1 MKTLR
6 RTLEEYLALRRNLGF
21 KLRSD
26 GAHLTNFVL
35 FMERRNEPHITTRLA
50 LEWALKTPGRQASK
64 RLTIVREFAK
74 YAAAF
79 DGRTEVPPQNL
90 LFSKT
95 VRPRPYLYSQDEVN
109 RLLEAAWRHH
119 DDQPRGTYYCL
130 FGLLAVSGLRIG
142 EATGLQ
148 VHDVDLT
155 KGILTIRNTKFGKS
169 RLVPLHSSTV
179 KKLREYGKRR
189 DELLG
194 MRPQTHF
201 FVTPKGARLE
211 SWRIYQVF
219 KALAVMAGIRKVVSG
234 PGPRLH
240 DFRHRFA
247 VRTLI
252 DWYRAGEDVEAR
264 LPVLSTYLGHVSVE
278 NTYWY
283 LTEYPEL
290 MNLAVQRLNARWE
303 EHS

>member
-6 RTLEEYLALRRNLGF
+6 RTVEEYLALRRNLGF

-35 FMERRNEPHITTRLA
+35 FMKRRNEPHITTRLA

-79 DGRTEVPPQNL
+79 DGRTEVPAQNL
-90 LFSKT
+90 LFSRT

-109 RLLEAAWRHH
+109 RLLQAAWMH

-142 EATGLQ
+142 EATGLE

-155 KGILTIRNTKFGKS
+155 KGILTIRNAKFGKS
-169 RLVPLHSSTV
+169 RLVPVHSSTV
-179 KKLREYGKRR
+179 KKLREYRKRR

-194 MRPQTHF
+194 MQPSDHF
-201 FVTPKGARLE
+201 FVTLEGAPLE
-211 SWRIYQVF
+211 HWRIYQVF
-219 KALAVMAGIRKVVSG
+219 KALAVIAGIRKVASR

-252 DWYRAGEDVEAR
+252 DWYRSGEDVEAR

-303 EHS
+303 ERS

>member
-1 MKTLR
+1 MKNLR
-6 RTLEEYLALRRNLGF
+6 QTLEDYLAMRRNLGF
-21 KLRSD
+21 KLCSD
-26 GAHLTNFVL
+26 GAQLVNFV
-35 FMERRNEPHITTRLA
+35 FSMERRRTSHITTRLA
-50 LEWALKTPGRQASK
+50 LEWAMKVPGRQASK

-79 DGRTEVPPQNL
+79 DSRTEVPAQKL
-90 LFSKT
+90 LFSKA
-95 VRPRPYLYSQDEVN
+95 VRPRPYIYSQDEVN
-109 RLLEAAWRHH
+109 RLLEAAWTRH

-130 FGLLAVSGLRIG
+130 FGLLAVSGLRVG
-142 EATGLQ
+142 EAIGLQ

-155 KGILTIRNTKFGKS
+155 HGILSIRNTKFGKS
-169 RLVPLHSSTV
+169 RLVPVHSSTV
-179 KKLREYGKRR
+179 NKLREYKERR
-189 DELLG
+189 DALLG
-194 MRPQTHF
+194 MQSATHF
-201 FVTPKGARLE
+201 LVTRKGARLE
-211 SWRIYQVF
+211 HSRIYQVF
-219 KALAVMAGIRKVVSG
+219 KALAVIAGIRKVVSG

-252 DWYRAGEDVEAR
+252 DWYRSGEDVEAR

-290 MNLAVQRLNARWE
+290 MNLAVRRLNARWG

>member
-1 MKTLR
+1 MKTLHQ
-6 RTLEEYLALRRNLGF
+6 TLADYLAMRRNLGY
-21 KLRSD
+21 KLRGD
-26 GAHLTNFVL
+26 GVQLTNFVL
-35 FMERRNEPHITTRLA
+35 SMQRRKTSHITTRLA
-50 LEWALKTPGRQASK
+50 LEWAMKTPGRQASK
-64 RLTIVREFAK
+64 RLTMVREFAK

-79 DGRTEVPPQNL
+79 DGRTEVPAKNL

-95 VRPRPYLYSQDEVN
+95 VRPRPYLYSHEEIQ
-109 RLLEAAWRHH
+109 RLLEAAWTWHH
-119 DDQPRGTYYCL
+119 DQPRGTYYCL

-148 VHDVDLT
+148 VQDVDLT
-155 KGILTIRNTKFGKS
+155 SRILIIRNAKFGKS
-169 RLVPLHSSTV
+169 RLVPLHSTTV
-179 KKLREYGKRR
+179 KELQAYRERR
-189 DELLG
+189 DKLLG
-194 MRPQTHF
+194 VQSSTHF
-201 FVTPKGARLE
+201 FTTANGTRLDH
-211 SWRIYQVF
+211 WRIYQVF
-219 KALAVMAGIRKVVSG
+219 KALAVMAEIRKSVSG

-252 DWYRAGEDVEAR
+252 DWYRSGEDVEAR

>member
-1 MKTLR
+1 VKTLH
-6 RTLEEYLALRRNLGF
+6 RTLEEYLAMRRNLGF
-21 KLRSD
+21 KLRGE
-26 GAHLTNFVL
+26 GAYLAKFAF
-35 FMERRNEPHITTRLA
+35 FMESRKTSHITTRLA
-50 LEWALKTPGRQASK
+50 LEWALKTPGRQANK

-79 DGRTEVPPQNL
+79 DSRTEVPAQNL

-95 VRPRPYLYSQDEVN
+95 VRPRPYIYSQDEVN
-109 RLLEAAWRHH
+109 RLLEAAWTRH

-130 FGLLAVSGLRIG
+130 FGLLAVSGLRVG
-142 EATGLQ
+142 EAIGLQ

-155 KGILTIRNTKFGKS
+155 QGILSIRNTKFGKS
-169 RLVPLHSSTV
+169 RLVPVHWSTV
-179 KKLREYGKRR
+179 KKLREYKERR
-189 DELLG
+189 DALLG
-194 MRPQTHF
+194 MHSSTHF
-201 FVTPKGARLE
+201 LVTRKGARLE
-211 SWRIYQVF
+211 HSRIYQVF
-219 KALAVMAGIRKVVSG
+219 KALAVTAGIRKVVSG

-252 DWYRAGEDVEAR
+252 DWYRSGEDVEAR

-303 EHS
+303 ERS

>member
-35 FMERRNEPHITTRLA
+35 SMERRNAPHITTRLA

-79 DGRTEVPPQNL
+79 DGRTEVPAQNL

-109 RLLEAAWRHH
+109 RLLDAAWMH

-130 FGLLAVSGLRIG
+130 FGLLAVSGLRTG
-142 EATGLQ
+142 EATELQ

-155 KGILTIRNTKFGKS
+155 KGILAIRNTKFGKS

-179 KKLREYGKRR
+179 KKLQAYSERR
-189 DELLG
+189 DKLLG
-194 MRPQTHF
+194 VQSSTHF
-201 FVTPKGARLE
+201 FTTPNGTRLDH
-211 SWRIYQVF
+211 WRIYQVF
-219 KALAVMAGIRKVVSG
+219 KALAVMAGIRKTVSG

-252 DWYRAGEDVEAR
+252 DWYRAGEDVEAL

>member
-6 RTLEEYLALRRNLGF
+6 RMLEEYLAMRRNLGF

-26 GAHLTNFVL
+26 GAHLTNFVRCA
-35 FMERRNEPHITTRLA
+35 ERRNAQHITTRLA

-64 RLTIVREFAK
+64 RLTIIREFAK

-79 DGRTEVPPQNL
+79 DDRTQVPAQNL
-90 LFSKT
+90 LFSKM

-109 RLLEAAWRHH
+109 RLLQAAWMH

-142 EATGLQ
+142 EATNLQ
-148 VHDVDLT
+148 VNDVDLT
-155 KGILTIRNTKFGKS
+155 EKILTIRNTKFGKS
-169 RLVPLHSSTV
+169 RLVPVHSSTV
-179 KKLREYGKRR
+179 KKLREYRKRR

-194 MRPQTHF
+194 MQPSDHF
-201 FVTPKGARLE
+201 FVTPKGAPLE
-211 SWRIYQVF
+211 HWRIYQVF
-219 KALAVMAGIRKVVSG
+219 KALAVIAGIRKVASG

-252 DWYRAGEDVEAR
+252 DWYRSGEDVEAC

-303 EHS
+303 ERS

>member
-35 FMERRNEPHITTRLA
+35 SMEMSTPHITTRVA

-64 RLTIVREFAK
+64 RLTIVPEFAK

-79 DGRTEVPPQNL
+79 DGRTEVPPQKL

-109 RLLEAAWRHH
+109 RLLEAAWGHH

-148 VHDVDLT
+148 APRCRPD
-155 KGILTIRNTKFGKS
+155 KRN
-169 RLVPLHSSTV
+169 PYHSEHEVREVQAGSTSF
-179 KKLREYGKRR
+179 E
-189 DELLG
+189 
-194 MRPQTHF
+194 
-201 FVTPKGARLE
+201 
-211 SWRIYQVF
+211 
-219 KALAVMAGIRKVVSG
+219 
-234 PGPRLH
+234 
-240 DFRHRFA
+240 
-247 VRTLI
+247 
-252 DWYRAGEDVEAR
+252 
-264 LPVLSTYLGHVSVE
+264 
-278 NTYWY
+278 
-283 LTEYPEL
+283 
-290 MNLAVQRLNARWE
+290 QR
-303 EHS
+303 

>member
-1 MKTLR
+1 MD
-6 RTLEEYLALRRNLGF
+6 A
-21 KLRSD
+21 
-26 GAHLTNFVL
+26 
-35 FMERRNEPHITTRLA
+35 P
-50 LEWALKTPGRQASK
+50 
-64 RLTIVREFAK
+64 
-74 YAAAF
+74 
-79 DGRTEVPPQNL
+79 
-90 LFSKT
+90 
-95 VRPRPYLYSQDEVN
+95 
-109 RLLEAAWRHH
+109 

-142 EATGLQ
+142 EATGLE

-179 KKLREYGKRR
+179 KKLREYRKRR

-194 MRPQTHF
+194 MQPSDHF
-201 FVTPKGARLE
+201 FVTPEGAPLE
-211 SWRIYQVF
+211 YWRIYQVF
-219 KALAVMAGIRKVVSG
+219 KALAVMAGIRKVASG

-252 DWYRAGEDVEAR
+252 DWYRSGEDVEAR

-303 EHS
+303 ERS